1 MRSLVH
7 SPPSGDHTHL
17 LDSVNSPGSAT
28 WFVVLGRAGL
38 AARGIVYVVVGALAA
53 MAAFGVGGGKVVDQR
68 DAVRWMGSSPV
79 GDIALWVIGAGL
91 ASYALWRFAQVARVG
106 SDGDAK
112 AGKRAIALI
121 SGIAYIGLAVTAF
134 AQAIGSSSS
143 SGEQSRAAWLMSQPF
158 GRWLVAAVGV
168 AILGAALFQFY
179 RAFTE
184 SFAKKLSAHELTGA
198 QERWSRIAGR
208 LGYSARGVAFGLI
221 GWFFLRAGM
230 HSDASEA
237 GGLALAL
244 RTVRSQPYG
253 DILLAVVATGLAL
266 FGVYSL
272 IEARYRRV
280 S

>member
-1 MRSLVH
+1 MRSLLYA
-7 SPPSGDHTHL
+7 PSGDHPHS

-38 AARGIVYVVVGALAA
+38 AARGAVYVVVGALAA
-53 MAAFGVGGGKVVDQR
+53 MAAFGIGGGKVVDQR
-68 DAVRWMGSSPV
+68 EAVRAMGSSPF
-79 GDIALWVIGAGL
+79 GDLVLWIIGAGL

-106 SDGDAK
+106 SDEDSK
-112 AGKRAIALI
+112 PGKRAVALI
-121 SGIAYIGLAVTAF
+121 SGIAYAGLAMTAF
-134 AQAIGSSSS
+134 TQAIGSSSS
-143 SGEQSRAAWLMSQPF
+143 GGDQSRASWLMSQPF
-158 GRWLVAAVGV
+158 GRWLVAGVGV

-184 SFAKKLSAHELTGA
+184 SFAKKLSAHELTA
-198 QERWSRIAGR
+198 DQERWSRRAGR
-208 LGYSARGVAFGLI
+208 LGYSARGIAFGLI

-253 DILLAVVATGLAL
+253 DLLLAVVATGLAL

-272 IEARYRRV
+272 IEARYRRIT
-280 S
+280 

>member
-1 MRSLVH
+1 
-7 SPPSGDHTHL
+7 L
-17 LDSVNSPGSAT
+17 LDSLNSSGSAT
-28 WFVVLGRAGL
+28 WFVILGRAGL
-38 AARGIVYVVVGALAA
+38 AARGLVYVVVGALAA

-79 GDIALWVIGAGL
+79 GDIALWIIGAGL
-91 ASYALWRFAQVARVG
+91 ASYALWRFAQAARVG
-106 SDGDAK
+106 SSGDSKAAK
-112 AGKRAIALI
+112 RVIALI
-121 SGIAYIGLAVTAF
+121 SGIAYAGLSMSAF
-134 AQAIGSSSS
+134 AQAIGSSSGS
-143 SGEQSRAAWLMSQPF
+143 SEGSRASWLMSQPF

-168 AILGAALFQFY
+168 AILAAALFQFY

-184 SFAKKLSAHELTGA
+184 SFAKKLSAHELTA
-198 QERWSRIAGR
+198 DQERWSRLAGR

-230 HSDASEA
+230 QSDASEA

-244 RTVRSQPYG
+244 RTVRSQPNG
-253 DILLAVVATGLAL
+253 DVLLAVVATGLAL

-272 IEARYRRV
+272 IEARYRRI